1 MDASLILLAS
11 LKVFALF
18 TFKVLSMGFLF
29 TVGWKFNFFILG
41 FKAASLLSLI

>member
-1 MDASLILLAS
+1 MDVSLILLAS
-11 LKVFALF
+11 LQVLALF

-41 FKAASLLSLI
+41 FKAAPILS